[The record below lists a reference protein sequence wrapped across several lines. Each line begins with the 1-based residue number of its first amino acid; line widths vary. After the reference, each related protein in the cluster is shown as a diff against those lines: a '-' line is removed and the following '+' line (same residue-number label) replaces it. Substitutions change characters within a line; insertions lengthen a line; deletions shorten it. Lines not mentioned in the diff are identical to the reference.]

1 MEKKFIRVD
10 EVARE
15 LDISISH
22 AYKIMHQ
29 LNDELEATGFVTVS
43 GRLNR
48 QYFNER
54 LYGAE
59 RKEEDA
65 GI

>member
-22 AYKIMHQ
+22 AYKK
-29 LNDELEATGFVTVS
+29 GFVTVS

>member
-29 LNDELEATGFVTVS
+29 LNEELEAKGFVTVS

-54 LYGAE
+54 LY
-59 RKEEDA
+59 
-65 GI
+65 